1 MKIKDLSILRQDFHI
16 STQLCGNELEFA
28 TTWGLFNPKSIDVGT
43 ELLLKKIELKGDE
56 DILDIGCGYGPIGVA
71 LAKNTTGKVD
81 MIDKDFVAIEYSQ
94 KNADC
99 NLLNNVSCFL
109 SNGLAQ
115 IPKDKKYDLI
125 VSNIPAKIGNELLW
139 IIFNDVKEHLNP
151 EGRFVVVTIAGLKD
165 YVKRNFKEVFGN
177 YKKLGQGGTY
187 LVSQAF
193 LESK

>member
-1 MKIKDLSILRQDFHI
+1 MKTKDLKILSEDFHF
-16 STQLCGNELEFA
+16 SATLCGNELDFA

-43 ELLLKKIELKGDE
+43 DLLLKKIELKGDE

-81 MIDKDFVAIEYSQ
+81 MIDKDFVAVEYSQ

-115 IPKDKKYDLI
+115 IPEGKKYDLI

-139 IIFNDVKEHLNP
+139 IIFNDVKAHLKP

-187 LVSQAF
+187 LISQAF